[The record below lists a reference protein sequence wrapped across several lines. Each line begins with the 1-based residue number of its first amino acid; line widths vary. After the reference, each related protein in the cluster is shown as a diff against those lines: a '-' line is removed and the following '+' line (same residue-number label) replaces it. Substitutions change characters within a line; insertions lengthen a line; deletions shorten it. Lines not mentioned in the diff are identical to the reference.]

1 MYSNND
7 IKVEE
12 EKNADPSSSDNSFKR
27 IMRES
32 VTSKIIKIDDQS
44 EHQSIFAKDPMAI
57 IDNDHEEPY
66 FEYYSKAYL
75 NDEEYIAP
83 PPPRQANTTRVLNN
97 RLKLSTF
104 LSPTPS
110 EYIDQN

>member
-1 MYSNND
+1 MYSNNE
-7 IKVEE
+7 IKIEE
-12 EKNADPSSSDNSFKR
+12 EKGQDPSSSDNSFKQ
-27 IMRES
+27 IIRES
-32 VTSKIIKIDDQS
+32 VTSKIIKVDDQS
-44 EHQSIFAKDPMAI
+44 EHLSIFAKDPMAI
-57 IDNDHEEPY
+57 IDNDEEPY

-83 PPPRQANTTRVLNN
+83 PPEKKANTTRAINN